1 MMASTGL
8 RNLVPG
14 GSPSRVLGTAH
25 PLSQSISMQS
35 LQPTPGS
42 LPPSGQKGCNSPTIS
57 GWPNSK
63 SIEGTRGAESGSLAG
78 LQHPLLTEK
87 ETEFAGCAR
96 DLPRFLLSASC
107 LDVPQQPDLS
117 FRSLPQCLSGCPL
130 TACPGKSLQHCPAS
144 RPTMKAGPLKQEEPS
159 SCVAPSLDTSL
170 LHGYSL

>member
-1 MMASTGL
+1 MGAGNGPLSLPVHFHTELAAHTWVTIPFGVEGL
-8 RNLVPG
+8 QLTHHIRVALTPRA
-14 GSPSRVLGTAH
+14 SRV
-25 PLSQSISMQS
+25 Q
-35 LQPTPGS
+35 
-42 LPPSGQKGCNSPTIS
+42 
-57 GWPNSK
+57 
-63 SIEGTRGAESGSLAG
+63 AESGSLAG

-130 TACPGKSLQHCPAS
+130 TACPGESLLHCPAS

-159 SCVAPSLDTSL
+159 SCVTPS